1 MFKGKPVEKKIA
13 DKLYWID
20 NIEDDVL
27 DSLVEECRENG
38 IIVDDILNGSDQKD
52 LMEML
57 NSIGKFYEDGTLVQ
71 TPTEPKFYDNEIVDV
86 DTIKNIIIQ
95 RFYAAIDEYEE
106 VKLRLEEVGNPWAD
120 YSKEEGLALILISIE
135 NEFEWSKQGPIFK
148 ELKEDLCKFLKIDLE
163 ELEAVYEKQTQKSGR
178 KSKSLKK

>member
-1 MFKGKPVEKKIA
+1 MFKGKPIEKKIA

-20 NIEDDVL
+20 NIEDAVL
-27 DSLVEECRENG
+27 DSLVEECQENG
-38 IIVDDILNGSDQKD
+38 IIVDDILNGGDQTE

-71 TPTEPKFYDNEIVDV
+71 TSTEPKFYDNGTIDV

-106 VKLRLEEVGNPWAD
+106 VKLRLEEAGNPWAD

-135 NEFEWSKQGPIFK
+135 NEFELSKQGSIFK

-163 ELEAVYEKQTQKSGR
+163 KLETVYEKQIHKNDR